1 MREDERIYVMAMR
14 DVPGLGARR
23 LAALRERFGTLS
35 AAWHAERGALRGVES
50 LGAKALEALEGA
62 RRSPEALRAARQAVE
77 ALDRRGIAMLLPE
90 DPGYP
95 PLLREISDPPA
106 SLFLRGTLPIDAP
119 MVAIVGTR
127 AATPYGLRT
136 ARTLAFELAERGV
149 TVVSGLALGID
160 AAAHAG
166 ALASGVTA
174 AVLGSGLD
182 HAGPAANRRLAREI
196 VEAGGGLLSEYPP
209 ATPGSAGKFPARNRI
224 VSGMCHVTVVVEAPS
239 RSGALITADLA
250 LEQGREVMAVP
261 GAIDQPQAAGVL
273 TLLSQGATLV
283 MGVEDIL
290 AELPAWTWRAPRPR
304 VPAGLDPDESRV
316 WAALGSDPRHV
327 DRIAEAV
334 GLPAAVVTGLLLVL
348 ELKTYVVQLP
358 GNHYFRHP

>member
-1 MREDERIYVMAMR
+1 MREDERVYVMALR
-14 DVPGLGARR
+14 GVPGLGARR
-23 LAALRERFGTLS
+23 LAALRERFGRLS
-35 AAWHAERGALRGVES
+35 TAWHAERGALREVES
-50 LGAKALEALEGA
+50 LGAKTLEALEGA
-62 RRSPEALRAARQAVE
+62 RRSPETLRAARHAVE
-77 ALDRRGIAMLLPE
+77 TLDRRGIAMLLPE

-95 PLLREISDPPA
+95 PLLREIPDPPA

-119 MVAIVGTR
+119 MVAIIGTR

-136 ARTLAFELAERGV
+136 ARRLASELAACGV
-149 TVVSGLALGID
+149 TVVSGLAIGID

-182 HAGPAANRRLAREI
+182 HAGPACNRRLAQEI

-209 ATPGSAGKFPARNRI
+209 STPASAGQFPARNRI
-224 VSGMCHVTVVVEAPS
+224 VSGMCHATVVVEAPS

-261 GAIDQPQAAGVL
+261 GAIDQPQAAGGL
-273 TLLSQGATLV
+273 ELLSQGAKLV

-290 AELPAWTWRAPRPR
+290 AELPPWTPRTPRPR
-304 VPAGLDPDESRV
+304 LPSGLAPDEARV
-316 WAALGSDPRHV
+316 WAALGTAPGHV
-327 DRIAEAV
+327 DQIAEAV

-348 ELKTYVVQLP
+348 ELKTHVVQLP
-358 GNHYFRHP
+358 GNYYFRHP